1 MTEDNAKSK
10 TKLTVTVKKIFW
22 IAIAILLFL
31 LILTIIILSARLYD
45 YIKIDEREVMLKTN
59 MDTSFDV
66 FSVTYKN
73 ASGEVTVEGMD
84 GEKVV
89 APGTHVEY
97 TVRLRNKDKVAIDY
111 NIIPDVKFESEHKLP
126 ILVRLIGPDEEY
138 LAGDAKTWIPVE
150 ELEHMED
157 FRTLGKNETNEYI
170 FQWKWPFE
178 SGDDFYDTFLGNIA
192 VTENIGITV
201 SFEIYSESNTSMA
214 DNGGFFGSGA
224 HDIMLWF
231 ILFLLLLIAIIILII
246 SIFKR
251 QEIKA
256 EQAYVAATSV
266 PAPEP
271 EPIIPII
278 VPEPEPEPI
287 IPIVVPEPEPIVV
300 PIPVTPEIKKLK
312 FHGKMEYINIDE
324 FEPIF
329 NSGDVITLA
338 ILKEKGL
345 IAPATKQMKILAR
358 NGKLLKKAFTVETQG
373 ISAEARRCIKEAGGT
388 VIIAHGDKK

>member
-59 MDTSFDV
+59 MDTSFDI

-111 NIIPDVKFESEHKLP
+111 DLIPDVKFESEHKIP

-178 SGDDFYDTFLGNIA
+178 SGND
-192 VTENIGITV
+192 
-201 SFEIYSESNTSMA
+201 S
-214 DNGGFFGSGA
+214 
-224 HDIMLWF
+224 
-231 ILFLLLLIAIIILII
+231 
-246 SIFKR
+246 
-251 QEIKA
+251 
-256 EQAYVAATSV
+256 
-266 PAPEP
+266 
-271 EPIIPII
+271 
-278 VPEPEPEPI
+278 
-287 IPIVVPEPEPIVV
+287 
-300 PIPVTPEIKKLK
+300 
-312 FHGKMEYINIDE
+312 
-324 FEPIF
+324 
-329 NSGDVITLA
+329 
-338 ILKEKGL
+338 
-345 IAPATKQMKILAR
+345 
-358 NGKLLKKAFTVETQG
+358 
-373 ISAEARRCIKEAGGT
+373 
-388 VIIAHGDKK
+388 